1 MAKTKTLVL
10 CKFNNRY
17 SPINTGMYINYTF
30 LDTDTGLLLECAVDS
45 NFRNFARWQS
55 IVNDPDPIGIYSNLI
70 VTKKRT
76 KEGLYIISADSYP
89 QLEER
94 MTIDQLIEMIKMVLD
109 K

>member
-1 MAKTKTLVL
+1 
-10 CKFNNRY
+10 
-17 SPINTGMYINYTF
+17 MYINYTF

-45 NFRNFARWQS
+45 NFRNFANWQN
-55 IVNDPDPIGIYSNLI
+55 IVNDPDPIGIYSNLV

-94 MTIDQLIEMIKMVLD
+94 MTIDQLIEMIKIVLD
-109 K
+109 Q